1 MLGRCDLEAAAR
13 KAPVVVA
20 DWSRPQ
26 LCPTYLQA
34 VAAGSWSDAHVDS
47 LRWAVVAVGD
57 VHRRV
62 PRRHLAALR
71 RAFLADATALLLGA
85 DSLLC
90 VVPATSGGRERASA

>member
-1 MLGRCDLEAAAR
+1 M
-13 KAPVVVA
+13 APVVVA

-34 VAAGSWSDAHVDS
+34 VAAWCWSDAHVDS

-62 PRRHLAALR
+62 PRRHRAAVR
-71 RAFLADATALLLGA
+71 RAFLADATALLLDA
-85 DSLLC
+85 DGLLC
-90 VVPATSGGRERASA
+90 VVPPARGGRERASA

>member
-1 MLGRCDLEAAAR
+1 MLGRSDLEAAAR
-13 KAPVVVA
+13 MAPVVVA

-62 PRRHLAALR
+62 PRRQRAAVR
-71 RAFLADATALLLGA
+71 RAFLADATALLRGIERPLTDGW
-85 DSLLC
+85 
-90 VVPATSGGRERASA
+90 PAHVGRQRASA

>member
-1 MLGRCDLEAAAR
+1 M
-13 KAPVVVA
+13 APVIFA

-34 VAAGSWSDAHVDS
+34 VAAGSWSDAHVDN

-62 PRRHLAALR
+62 PHRHRAA
-71 RAFLADATALLLGA
+71 
-85 DSLLC
+85 
-90 VVPATSGGRERASA
+90 GRS